1 MPSVLVTGA
10 SRGIGK
16 SIVEHLAARGWDVI
30 AGVRS
35 QQDADA
41 VTQLNP
47 QRVSSVLLDVTS
59 ADDIAGLDAALPDE
73 LDAVVNNA
81 GVAVGGAMETLSPD
95 EWRKQLEI
103 NVIGQLAVTQ
113 AVLPRLRRS
122 RGRIVFISSVN
133 GRLSMPLVGAY
144 SASKFALEA
153 AADALRMEL
162 SPWKIRVIVVEPA
175 QTDTDMWRTADNMVA
190 ELEAGL
196 TPEHR
201 TLYAKHIAGF
211 KKMIPMSQRIAVPPQ
226 KVSAV
231 VEQALTARRPR
242 ARYVVGIG
250 PKAMVAV
257 MPALPTKLRDRC
269 AAAGV
274 RPAVGCRRSSSA
286 TAARP
291 QDSSPVR
298 PQGCNGFR
306 PLTAVCRAP
315 RCSVTTTPVSRW
327 SNWTPSGPIAP
338 PRMSSAAG
346 WLAPTTRAPTRS
358 VPRPPDGPVR
368 ASSGHCTSHF
378 RCR

>member
-16 SIVEHLAARGWDVI
+16 SIVEHLAVRGWDVI

-122 RGRIVFISSVN
+122 RGRIVFMSSVN

-211 KKMIPMSQRIAVPPQ
+211 KKMIAMSQRIAVPPQ

-242 ARYVVGIG
+242 ARYVVGVG

-257 MPALPTKLRDRC
+257 MPALPTKLRDR
-269 AAAGV
+269 AL
-274 RPAVGCRRSSSA
+274 RR
-286 TAARP
+286 
-291 QDSSPVR
+291 
-298 PQGCNGFR
+298 
-306 PLTAVCRAP
+306 
-315 RCSVTTTPVSRW
+315 VSGQ
-327 SNWTPSGPIAP
+327 P
-338 PRMSSAAG
+338 
-346 WLAPTTRAPTRS
+346 
-358 VPRPPDGPVR
+358 
-368 ASSGHCTSHF
+368 
-378 RCR
+378 